1 MLFDVFDRHPVTSYH
16 SAVESEKA
24 GDLRVLREVFRVLSE
39 EARTI
44 GFLSPSFGRFG
55 LIGGDSDRSIPVG

>member
-1 MLFDVFDRHPVTSYH
+1 MLFDVFVRHPVTSYH

-24 GDLRVLREVFRVLSE
+24 GDLRVLREVFRGLSE

-44 GFLSPSFGRFG
+44 GFPFPSFGRCG
-55 LIGGDSDRSIPVG
+55 RIGVDSDRRLPAG